1 MNHMLLKLKIN
12 CDHKFKYNIFIYFL
26 ISKVHVSENSH
37 VKEHCS
43 VYALSDNT
51 EIEFRQQCDHD
62 HDESSE
68 ECEAIASTMKD
79 IEELLSR
86 ALYPSDDHRDEPLYL
101 FHTAQR
107 AIHTWKCHQLRS
119 VQQDK
124 ARLA

>member
-1 MNHMLLKLKIN
+1 MLLKLKIN

-62 HDESSE
+62 HDERCE

-86 ALYPSDDHRDEPLYL
+86 ALYPSDDDRDEVLY
-101 FHTAQR
+101 
-107 AIHTWKCHQLRS
+107 
-119 VQQDK
+119 
-124 ARLA
+124 

>member
-1 MNHMLLKLKIN
+1 MLLKLKLAAITN
-12 CDHKFKYNIFIYFL
+12 LNTVFLIIFL

-62 HDESSE
+62 HDERCE

-86 ALYPSDDHRDEPLYL
+86 ALYPSDDDRDEVLY
-101 FHTAQR
+101 
-107 AIHTWKCHQLRS
+107 
-119 VQQDK
+119 
-124 ARLA
+124 